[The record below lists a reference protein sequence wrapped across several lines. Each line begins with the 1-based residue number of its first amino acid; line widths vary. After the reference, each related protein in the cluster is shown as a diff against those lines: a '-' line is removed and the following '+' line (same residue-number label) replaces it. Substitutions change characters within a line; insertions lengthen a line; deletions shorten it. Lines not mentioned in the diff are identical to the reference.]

1 MDLTLCVY
9 PRGGDTVV
17 RIEGQIDLCVADSLR
32 EVLLR
37 ITRVHG
43 ARLLLDLSAVSFL
56 DCAGLRAL
64 VLTLRH
70 AELHGGSMHLI
81 AASAVTRR
89 IITLSGREDVL
100 PIRDQDGNSGTSTSC
115 QPEQPEYYVI
125 DPSWIQCAH

>member
-1 MDLTLCVY
+1 MMLCVY

-37 ITRVHG
+37 ITRAHG

-64 VLTLRH
+64 VLALRH

-81 AASAVTRR
+81 AASAITRR
-89 IITLSGREDVL
+89 IITLTGREGAL
-100 PIRDQDGNSGTSTSC
+100 PIRDQDGNSGISTSS

-125 DPSWIQCAH
+125 DPSWTQCAH

>member
-1 MDLTLCVY
+1 MDLMLCVY

-37 ITRVHG
+37 ITRAHG

-64 VLTLRH
+64 VLALRH

-81 AASAVTRR
+81 AASAITRR
-89 IITLSGREDVL
+89 IITLTGREGVL
-100 PIRDQDGNSGTSTSC
+100 PIRDQDGNSGTSTSS

-125 DPSWIQCAH
+125 DPSWTQCAH